1 MNKKYVKKLKLKK
14 EIKEDV
20 KVILYVTLVTFGLI
34 ALMILIG
41 IVENARF

>member
-14 EIKEDV
+14 EIKENI
-20 KVILYVTLVTFGLI
+20 KAILYTISIIFGIL

-41 IVENARF
+41 IVENAKF